1 MRKTNSTNSVNE
13 RFLFQICELNSAVS
27 IISGRWKL
35 QIVYSISQGYN
46 RFHLLRKELPNI
58 SEQVLSRQ
66 LKELEK
72 HAVILKTEIP
82 DTVPAGIE
90 YILTTKG
97 KDLIPI
103 LESLCNW
110 GKIYAK
116 GKEISV
122 DLFG

>member
-1 MRKTNSTNSVNE
+1 M
-13 RFLFQICELNSAVS
+13 
-27 IISGRWKL
+27 
-35 QIVYSISQGYN
+35 
-46 RFHLLRKELPNI
+46 PNI